1 MNKKEAKITVLV
13 VPPFGAARVETIE
26 NTLAEL
32 QAHVGGNIEP
42 FPVGVADALGLCN
55 EEGLLMRL
63 PLGPNVP
70 ALGHPVCGTFLVVGD
85 AGEEFGSLNA
95 DQIASAR
102 ELFAGDDDDENDDDD
117 FDDDD
122 EKIALEPIDTV
133 FHYKGFFG
141 CAGQCRA
148 RIYDDGT
155 GAVVILD
162 ERAENQG
169 TSVINAIDL
178 LAMQL
183 CDAFGLN
190 GGRAVWI
197 EHNPDTRSQEDRA
210 MGVPDRFNEE
220 CFAQARFSHVEKC
233 GDGWGLGQPNWAP
246 LTVEQVEVLI
256 GESWTPEWE

>member
-1 MNKKEAKITVLV
+1 MSKKEAKITVLV
-13 VPPFGAARVETIE
+13 VPPFGAASVETIE

-32 QAHVGGNIEP
+32 QAHVGGYIEP
-42 FPVGVADALGLCN
+42 FPVGVAGALGLCN
-55 EEGLLMRL
+55 EEGILMRL
-63 PLGPNVP
+63 PLGPVVP
-70 ALGHPVCGTFLVVGD
+70 ALGHPVCGTFVVVGD
-85 AGEEFGSLNA
+85 AGAEFGSLNA

-102 ELFAGDDDDENDDDD
+102 ELFGGDDDD

-122 EKIALEPIDTV
+122 FDEEDGVIAVEPIDTV

-141 CAGQCRA
+141 CAGQCRV

-169 TSVINAIDL
+169 TSVVNAIDL
-178 LAMQL
+178 LAVQL

-210 MGVPDRFNEE
+210 MGVPDRFNAE
-220 CFAQARFSHVEKC
+220 CFAQARFSHVER
-233 GDGWGLGQPNWAP
+233 DGESWILGQPNWAP
-246 LTVEQVEVLI
+246 LTAEEVGVLI
-256 GESWTPEWE
+256 GEEWEPEWE

>member
-1 MNKKEAKITVLV
+1 MSKKEAKIEV
-13 VPPFGAARVETIE
+13 VIVPNDGPLRVETIE
-26 NTLAEL
+26 NTLANL
-32 QAHVGGNIEP
+32 QKQVGGYIEA
-42 FPVGVADALGLCN
+42 FPVGVAGALGLCN

-70 ALGHPVCGTFLVVGD
+70 ALGHPVCGTFVVVGD

-95 DQIASAR
+95 EQIASAR
-102 ELFAGDDDDENDDDD
+102 ALFAGDDDDENDGDD

-141 CAGQCRA
+141 CAGQCRV

-169 TSVINAIDL
+169 TGVVDAIEL

-183 CDAFGLN
+183 CDAYNLN
-190 GGRAVWI
+190 GGRAAWI
-197 EHNPDTRSQEDRA
+197 EHQPDTRSSEDRA

-220 CFAQARFSHVEKC
+220 CFTQARFGHVEKC
-233 GDGWGLGQPNWAP
+233 ADGWGLRLPFWGP

-256 GESWTPEWE
+256 GENWTPEWE